1 MSFPSDLISPPQNT
15 SMKPVIPPHRQP
27 VAPPKVD
34 ASNGKNVGND
44 RTQVIKIIWCIC
56 IYIYMYT
63 EYTIIY
69 IWCVFIYIYLWYI
82 YIYMNLSRD
91 IFGNQR
97 ETQWALDLA
106 AGSGAEHLVP
116 AWTVAAR
123 NTEEAMTMLEEI
135 LAYTLW
141 YIYIYDT
148 VYIIDLKLR
157 SVQICFLIQRRNWL
171 MCSCFRWRIDMDF
184 LIGKVAPTPPQATNQ
199 SSKLSFTRKT
209 TEFTLKRL
217 KTKCLPKTG

>member
-56 IYIYMYT
+56 IYICILNIQLYKYGV
-63 EYTIIY
+63 YLY
-69 IWCVFIYIYLWYI
+69 IYIYDI

-123 NTEEAMTMLEEI
+123 NTEEAMTMLE
-135 LAYTLW
+135 
-141 YIYIYDT
+141 
-148 VYIIDLKLR
+148 K
-157 SVQICFLIQRRNWL
+157 S
-171 MCSCFRWRIDMDF
+171 
-184 LIGKVAPTPPQATNQ
+184 
-199 SSKLSFTRKT
+199 
-209 TEFTLKRL
+209 
-217 KTKCLPKTG
+217 